1 MAITTGYGLR
11 PVQLLGGKAFSGGT
25 IREFVVTPGNNT
37 YAFGQGDLITI
48 AAGVAK
54 VVGAAAPAAG
64 TLSTNTPVGVL
75 VGLRYSD
82 PVLKQTQHGQ
92 YLPADSTG
100 YTNIFAKVVDDP
112 EVLFQ
117 TRVDAAIT
125 YTAIGYNVNYV
136 YSAANA
142 TTGVSKS
149 YVTGAATTNTFPFR
163 IVDVIGGD
171 GSTYTDIIVKYNW
184 QTHAYTFPT
193 GQ

>member
-1 MAITTGYGLR
+1 MAITTGYGLK

-37 YAFGQGDLITI
+37 YAFGQGALITS

-64 TLSTNTPVGVL
+64 TLSTNTPIGVL
-75 VGLRYSD
+75 VGLRFND
-82 PVLKQTQHGQ
+82 PTLKQQQHSQ

-112 EVLFQ
+112 TVLFQ
-117 TRVDAAIT
+117 TRVDAALT
-125 YTAIGYNVNYV
+125 YTSIGLNVNFV
-136 YSAANA
+136 YSAADSV
-142 TTGVSKS
+142 TGVAKS
-149 YVTGAATTNTFPFR
+149 YCTGAATTNTFPFR
-163 IVDVIGGD
+163 IVDVLSGD
-171 GSTYTDIIVKYNW
+171 GSTYTDVIVKYNW
-184 QTHAYTFPT
+184 QTHAYDFPT

>member
-1 MAITTGYGLR
+1 MASYYGLK

-25 IREFVVTPGNNT
+25 IREFNVTAGDNT
-37 YAFGQGDLITI
+37 YAFGQGALITI

-75 VGLRYSD
+75 VGVSYND
-82 PVLKQTQHGQ
+82 PSLKQPLHGQ

-100 YTNIFAKVVDDP
+100 YTNIKAKVVDDP
-112 EVLFQ
+112 DVLFQ
-117 TRVDAAIT
+117 VRVDAALT
-125 YTAIGYNVNYV
+125 STAIGYNVNYV
-136 YSAANA
+136 YGAANA
-142 TTGVSKS
+142 TTGVS
-149 YVTGAATTNTFPFR
+149 TGYATGSATTATFPFR

-171 GSTYTDIIVKYNW
+171 GSTYTDVIVKWNW
-184 QTHAYTFPT
+184 QTHAYHFPT

>member
-1 MAITTGYGLR
+1 MAITTGYGLK
-11 PVQLLGGKAFSGGT
+11 PVQLMGAQHFSGGT
-25 IREFVVTPGNNT
+25 IREFAVTAGDNT
-37 YAFGQGDLITI
+37 YAFGVGQLITI

-64 TLSTNTPVGVL
+64 TLSTNTPVGVC
-75 VGLRYSD
+75 VGLRFND
-82 PVLKQTQHGQ
+82 PTLKQQQYSQ

-100 YTNIFAKVVDDP
+100 YTNIFVRVVDDP
-112 EVLFQ
+112 DVLFQ

-125 YTAIGYNVNYV
+125 YTSIGKNVNWV
-136 YSAANA
+136 YAATNA
-142 TTGVSKS
+142 TTGVAAS

-163 IVDVIGGD
+163 IVDVLSGD

-184 QTHAYTFPT
+184 QTHAYHFPT